1 MILRLT
7 RKIKSLFAGKDQQK
21 NSQKHSAEVS
31 SAPVTGKPRTKTAHE
46 RGGNAKPYPA
56 RGERPGS
63 AAPEKQDR
71 QNNQNRPPATGSAPL
86 KSRPRKPKPK
96 GEVHNLA
103 PQPCHRIIP
112 SRPEILMEV
121 PPEEGKVRFADL
133 PISEDILYG
142 IQTLGFKYCTPI
154 QAQCLI
160 PALEGR
166 DVTGKALTGTGKT
179 AAFLISSFTR
189 LMKNPIPPEQRK
201 PGECR
206 VLILAPTRELAMQI
220 HKDAEKLS
228 LYHNFHNLAV
238 FGGMGHKSQR
248 DELNRPVDILVGTP
262 GRIID
267 YCSSGA
273 LKLEKTEILV
283 IDEADRMLDMGF
295 IPDVKRIVSRLPK
308 VGDRQTMFFSA
319 TLTDNINNLIK
330 TWLKDPVQLETES
343 ECMVTDLIDQRFYAV
358 PAADK
363 FALLLW
369 ILEHE
374 NVERMLIFVNRKDI
388 NSFLT
393 RKLASYDVKCESLS
407 GDVPQQKRIRILEDF
422 RNGDIKIIVA
432 TDVAARGIHV
442 DGISHVVNYE
452 LPDKPE
458 DYVHRIGRTGR
469 AGNTGD
475 SISFVCEYGA
485 YSLPDI
491 EAFMGH
497 APVCIQP
504 EENMIHLDPPF
515 RKMEPDRRRETR
527 PGGRSS
533 SGGGGRSSSGGYRNS
548 SGGYRNSSGGSRSR
562 SGSSGG
568 RSSGRR

>member
-1 MILRLT
+1 
-7 RKIKSLFAGKDQQK
+7 
-21 NSQKHSAEVS
+21 
-31 SAPVTGKPRTKTAHE
+31 
-46 RGGNAKPYPA
+46 
-56 RGERPGS
+56 
-63 AAPEKQDR
+63 
-71 QNNQNRPPATGSAPL
+71 
-86 KSRPRKPKPK
+86 
-96 GEVHNLA
+96 
-103 PQPCHRIIP
+103 
-112 SRPEILMEV
+112 MEV

-133 PISEDILYG
+133 PVAEDILYG

-154 QAQCLI
+154 QAQCLA
-160 PALEGR
+160 PALEGK

-189 LMKNPIPPEQRK
+189 LINNPIPAEQRK

-248 DELNRPVDILVGTP
+248 DELNHPVDILVGTP

-308 VGDRQTMFFSA
+308 VGERQTMFFSA

-343 ECMVTDLIDQRFYAV
+343 ESMVTDLIDQRFYAV

-374 NVERMLIFVNRKDI
+374 NVERMIIFVNRKDV

-422 RNGDIKIIVA
+422 RNGNIKIIVA

-442 DGISHVVNYE
+442 DGVSHVVNYE

-491 EAFMGH
+491 EEFMGH

-504 EENMIHLDPPF
+504 EENMIHLDPPL
-515 RKMEPDRRRETR
+515 RKMEPDRRRDSR

-533 SGGGGRSSSGGYRNS
+533 SSGGGRSGGYKNRSGGS
-548 SGGYRNSSGGSRSR
+548 SRSR
-562 SGSSGG
+562 SGSSSG